1 MYLKL
6 GDKKQ
11 RKYILIHTDKEIQGN
26 TYRHL
31 TRFEIWH
38 RKRIDHHILEQPTI
52 LSLPSSKLPAI
63 NLARNWSS
71 SRGSSRVPT
80 TLCALR
86 YILKPKRKTKTNIIT
101 NNKTKYKKSIL
112 EKIKEHNLIFTLTK
126 LVQNTSIK

>member
-26 TYRHL
+26 TCRHL
-31 TRFEIWH
+31 TRFEICH
-38 RKRIDHHILEQPTI
+38 RKMIDHYILEQPTI
-52 LSLPSSKLPAI
+52 LSLPRSKLPAI
-63 NLARNWSS
+63 NLARNWTS

-86 YILKPKRKTKTNIIT
+86 YILKPKRKTKANII
-101 NNKTKYKKSIL
+101 NNKTKYKKNIL